1 MTPQNAE
8 PRVFSLRAADKKL
21 FRGLCIA
28 GLLFLA
34 SYFLSAPE
42 LAITLGFESL
52 GILAG
57 VLSYAAQAL
66 LIVHLLAYIFKELAR
81 ED

>member
-8 PRVFSLRAADKKL
+8 PHFFSLRTADKKL
-21 FRGLCIA
+21 FRGLFIA
-28 GLLFLA
+28 GLLFFA
-34 SYFLSAPE
+34 SYLLSDPE

-52 GILAG
+52 SLLAG
-57 VLSYAAQAL
+57 VLSYAAKAL
-66 LIVHLLAYIFKELAR
+66 LIVHLLVYIFKELAS

>member
-8 PRVFSLRAADKKL
+8 PRVYSLRAADKKL

-66 LIVHLLAYIFKELAR
+66 LIVHLLAYIFKELAS